1 MHKINCGS
9 AIGVSSIALALA
21 LSLRLIYND
30 LDMFKRIAL
39 KYLRCWAQ
47 KEERK
52 PLVLRGARQVG
63 KTTLVRLFAEEFEHY
78 IYLNLEEKENAALF
92 AADSS
97 FEDLLSGVFF
107 KANVRQDSKRVLIFI
122 DEIQNEPKAV
132 QALRYFYEKRPD
144 LYVIAAG
151 SLLESLMGRH
161 ISFPVGR
168 VEYMALHPC
177 TFVEFLDA
185 IGEEQLACRV
195 EQIAVPQSLHDYTLD
210 LFKKYMIIGGLPEVV
225 ANYAEHRDMVRLG
238 GVFNA
243 LLSGYRDDVEKYASK
258 PKEQDTIRY
267 ILNYGWT
274 FAAHRIQFAKFTN
287 TSFRSA
293 DVSNAFRILE
303 KTLLL
308 ELVYPQTSASF
319 PILPDLRKSPK
330 LLWLDTGLVNYVAG
344 MQEELLFTT
353 DSDELWNGHIAEHIV
368 AQELLGATT
377 SFGEKRMFWVRDAR
391 NSQAE
396 VDFLIRYKSHLL
408 PIEVKTGS
416 NSKLRSLHQFMD
428 ESRESMALRL
438 WNGPMTSDTIAR
450 ADGST
455 FTLYNIPLYYAGQL
469 SEFVGGKL

>member
-1 MHKINCGS
+1 
-9 AIGVSSIALALA
+9 
-21 LSLRLIYND
+21 
-30 LDMFKRIAL
+30 MFKRIAL

-151 SLLESLMGRH
+151 SLLESLIGRH

-185 IGEEQLACRV
+185 IGEGQLACRV

-353 DSDELWNGHIAEHIV
+353 DSDELWNGDIAEHIV